1 MKNLKRVLLLM
12 GIITFALALTACGG
26 TEDKASTEKTKT
38 ETAKAETKEKKKTDP
53 NTLGDYKVEILS
65 SEVVKDYA
73 GSDAI
78 AVKTKFTNNS
88 KENTSFMVAIDQQ
101 VFQNGTQLETTV
113 SADGGM
119 GGVDK
124 DVQPGATLEITDY
137 YKLQDT
143 QNKVDVEAKELIS
156 FSKNTV
162 KKSFELK

>member
-1 MKNLKRVLLLM
+1 
-12 GIITFALALTACGG
+12 
-26 TEDKASTEKTKT
+26 
-38 ETAKAETKEKKKTDP
+38 
-53 NTLGDYKVEILS
+53 
-65 SEVVKDYA
+65 A

>member
-143 QNKVDVEAKELIS
+143 QNKVDVEAK
-156 FSKNTV
+156 
-162 KKSFELK
+162 

>member
-12 GIITFALALTACGG
+12 GIITFSLALTACGG

-38 ETAKAETKEKKKTDP
+38 ETAKAETVEKKKTAP

-73 GSDAI
+73 GNDAI

-113 SADGGM
+113 SADGSM

-124 DVQPGATLEITDY
+124 DIQ
-137 YKLQDT
+137 
-143 QNKVDVEAKELIS
+143 
-156 FSKNTV
+156 
-162 KKSFELK
+162 